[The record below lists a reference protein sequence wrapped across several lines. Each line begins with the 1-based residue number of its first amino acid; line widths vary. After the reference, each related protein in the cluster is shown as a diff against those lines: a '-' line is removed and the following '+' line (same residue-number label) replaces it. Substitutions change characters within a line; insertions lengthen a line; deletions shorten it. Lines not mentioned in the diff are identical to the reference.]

1 MEAEEALQRDL
12 LGVFFEVPAVEHV
25 IEQSGVFLQPRDEV
39 LQLPLVEELR
49 LTENPVQRED
59 QHDLLLDLRLVRL
72 LAAET
77 LLLLL
82 QLRDVLLQ
90 LLDLLLVAL
99 H

>member
-25 IEQSGVFLQPRDEV
+25 IEQSGVLLQPRDEV
-39 LQLPLVEELR
+39 LQLPLVEELK

>member
-1 MEAEEALQRDL
+1 VEAEEALQRDL
-12 LGVFFEVPAVEHV
+12 LGVLAEVPAVEDV
-25 IEQSGVFLQPRDEV
+25 VEQARVLLQPRHEV

-72 LAAET
+72 LAAEA

-99 H
+99 P

>member
-25 IEQSGVFLQPRDEV
+25 IEQSGVLLQPRDEV

-59 QHDLLLDLRLVRL
+59 QHDLLLDLCLVRL

>member
-1 MEAEEALQRDL
+1 
-12 LGVFFEVPAVEHV
+12 
-25 IEQSGVFLQPRDEV
+25 
-39 LQLPLVEELR
+39 
-49 LTENPVQRED
+49 VQRED

-99 H
+99 P